1 MKKTKSG
8 YITLYTIEGIDYDA
22 IIVKYQQLC
31 VEGDKKIDT
40 SKQNLS
46 VYGFVEP
53 NYKETRKSRKPVDD
67 TKTIRKI
74 KYLVHTIA
82 YRQITN
88 PDENTDGVGIQAEIL
103 QGVIGKDYKVLLDA
117 LQELKYIKKFN
128 NYIPGKLAKRYKVLG
143 NIIITSIFDVKI
155 EKYINNTKERLNKYT
170 QKRFEEGYSA
180 DFRETYLRNLNKIKV
195 KDIEGFNKF
204 IDRKRKP
211 GKVRYYN
218 YIKECFNNKLEIFRI
233 DDNNRIYHV
242 LTLLKREL
250 KQYLNILYSFDCKN
264 SHPLL
269 FNYFIFLSKN
279 ISIDLSFNISY
290 ILFHISYSDIYNNSS
305 NHYVIKNIRNILNNN
320 NTDNRIIAEF
330 ADDELLY
337 LWKTT
342 TGRFWDDIVEE
353 NKGVYQRS
361 VIKKRMFAQV
371 FYSKADKDAMFA
383 TQFKRDYPN
392 VYNLILRWKEP
403 LKYDD
408 LSKCLTDYK
417 KAVVLNGSTVMDKD
431 QNTALPNLM
440 MTLESNI
447 YREILSRLYKRRISA
462 VHIHDAIVI
471 PETRA
476 QVEISTIEKVMRDVY
491 KQFGLHPTFST
502 DIY

>member
-1 MKKTKSG
+1 MKKKKSG

-22 IIVKYQQLC
+22 IIAKYQQLC
-31 VEGDKKIDT
+31 IEGDKKIDT

-46 VYGFVEP
+46 VYGYVEP
-53 NYKETRKSRKPVDD
+53 NYTETRKSCKPVDD

-88 PDENTDGVGIQAEIL
+88 PDENADGVGIQAEIL

-128 NYIPGKLAKRYKVLG
+128 NYIPGKLAKRYRVLG
-143 NIIITSIFDVKI
+143 NIITTSIFDVKI
-155 EKYINNTKERLNKYT
+155 EKYIKDTKERLNKYT

-180 DFRETYLRNLNKIKV
+180 DFRETYLRNLNKFKV

-204 IDRKRKP
+204 IYRKRKL

-279 ISIDLSFNISY
+279 ISIDLSYNISY
-290 ILFHISYSDIYNNSS
+290 ILFHISYLDIYNNSS
-305 NHYVIKNIRNILNNN
+305 NHYVIK
-320 NTDNRIIAEF
+320 
-330 ADDELLY
+330 
-337 LWKTT
+337 
-342 TGRFWDDIVEE
+342 
-353 NKGVYQRS
+353 
-361 VIKKRMFAQV
+361 
-371 FYSKADKDAMFA
+371 YS
-383 TQFKRDYPN
+383 
-392 VYNLILRWKEP
+392 
-403 LKYDD
+403 
-408 LSKCLTDYK
+408 
-417 KAVVLNGSTVMDKD
+417 
-431 QNTALPNLM
+431 
-440 MTLESNI
+440 
-447 YREILSRLYKRRISA
+447 
-462 VHIHDAIVI
+462 
-471 PETRA
+471 
-476 QVEISTIEKVMRDVY
+476 
-491 KQFGLHPTFST
+491 
-502 DIY
+502 

>member
-22 IIVKYQQLC
+22 TIAKYQQLC

-82 YRQITN
+82 YRQETSF
-88 PDENTDGVGIQAEIL
+88 DENTDGVSIQTKIIEN
-103 QGVIGKDYKVLLDA
+103 VIGKDYKVLLDA
-117 LQELKYIKKFN
+117 LHELKYIKKFN
-128 NYIPGKLAKRYKVLG
+128 NYIPGKLTKRYKVLG
-143 NIIITSIFDVKI
+143 NIITTSVLDVKI
-155 EKYINNTKERLNKYT
+155 EQYINDTKEKLNKIT
-170 QKRFEEGYSA
+170 QDHFEEGYSA
-180 DFRETYLRNLNKIKV
+180 DFRETYLRNLNKFKV

-279 ISIDLSFNISY
+279 ISIDLSYNISY

-320 NTDNRIIAEF
+320 NIDNRIIAEF

-403 LKYDD
+403 LKYKD
-408 LSKCLTDYK
+408 LNKCLTDYK

-447 YREILSRLYKRRISA
+447 YREILSRLFKRRISA

-476 QVEISTIEKVMRDVY
+476 HVEISTIEKVMRDVY

>member
-1 MKKTKSG
+1 MKKKKSL

-22 IIVKYQQLC
+22 IIAKYRQIC
-31 VEGDKKIDT
+31 NEGSKKFDT
-40 SKQNLS
+40 SKPNIS
-46 VYGFVEP
+46 VYGCIEP
-53 NYKETRKSRKPVDD
+53 SYKETKAPREGTQNDD
-67 TKTIRKI
+67 IIINKI

-82 YRQITN
+82 YRQI
-88 PDENTDGVGIQAEIL
+88 DENTDGVGVQTEIL
-103 QGVIGKDYKVLLDA
+103 QDVIGRDYVELLEA
-117 LQELKYIKKFN
+117 LEKLKYIKRLTH
-128 NYIPGKLAKRYKVLG
+128 YIPFKQAKRHKVLG
-143 NIIITSIFDVKI
+143 NILATSTSHDKI
-155 EKYINNTKERLNKYT
+155 KGYINEAKERLKKYT
-170 QKRFEEGYSA
+170 QERFEEGYSA
-180 DFRETYLRNLNKIKV
+180 DFRETYLRNLNKFKV

-211 GKVRYYN
+211 AKVRYYN

-279 ISIDLSFNISY
+279 ISIDLSYNISY
-290 ILFHISYSDIYNNSS
+290 ILFHISYSDIYNNSN
-305 NHYVIKNIRNILNNN
+305 NHYVIKNIRNILNSNN
-320 NTDNRIIAEF
+320 IDNRIIAEF

-361 VIKKRMFAQV
+361 VIKNRMFAQV

-408 LSKCLTDYK
+408 LNKCLTYYK
-417 KAVVLNGSTVMDKD
+417 KAVVLNGSTVMAKD

-447 YREILSRLYKRRISA
+447 FREILSRLFKRRISA

>member
-22 IIVKYQQLC
+22 IIAKYQQLC

-40 SKQNLS
+40 SRQNLS

-67 TKTIRKI
+67 IKTIRKI

-82 YRQITN
+82 YRQETSF
-88 PDENTDGVGIQAEIL
+88 DENTDGVSIQTKIIEN
-103 QGVIGKDYKVLLDA
+103 VIGKDYKVLLDA
-117 LQELKYIKKFN
+117 LHELKYIKKFN
-128 NYIPGKLAKRYKVLG
+128 NYIPGKLTKRYKVLG
-143 NIIITSIFDVKI
+143 NIITTSVLDVKI
-155 EKYINNTKERLNKYT
+155 EQYINDTKEKLNKIT
-170 QKRFEEGYSA
+170 QDHFEEGYSA

-279 ISIDLSFNISY
+279 ISIDLS
-290 ILFHISYSDIYNNSS
+290 
-305 NHYVIKNIRNILNNN
+305 
-320 NTDNRIIAEF
+320 
-330 ADDELLY
+330 
-337 LWKTT
+337 
-342 TGRFWDDIVEE
+342 
-353 NKGVYQRS
+353 
-361 VIKKRMFAQV
+361 
-371 FYSKADKDAMFA
+371 
-383 TQFKRDYPN
+383 
-392 VYNLILRWKEP
+392 
-403 LKYDD
+403 
-408 LSKCLTDYK
+408 
-417 KAVVLNGSTVMDKD
+417 
-431 QNTALPNLM
+431 
-440 MTLESNI
+440 
-447 YREILSRLYKRRISA
+447 
-462 VHIHDAIVI
+462 
-471 PETRA
+471 
-476 QVEISTIEKVMRDVY
+476 
-491 KQFGLHPTFST
+491 
-502 DIY
+502 